1 MPVKKV
7 SRLARSIRPAI
18 ETLENRCLLSGN
30 ATVTTVDPMPNATG
44 IPRDS
49 AVTADFFFP
58 NGALNSNTVTNGT
71 VMLYRTSDHSPVPA
85 VVNTTGG
92 NDAVILQPSVLLD
105 ADTSYT
111 FQITN
116 GVIDNTGATVT
127 PFSETF
133 TTGTGGATVNP
144 NIAFQQVALPNTAN
158 IPFTTVR
165 VGPDHALWAG
175 AEDGRIFRYPINAD
189 GTLGTAQV
197 ITSLQ
202 TANNGPRLLTGF
214 TFDPA
219 STASN
224 PILWVSNGAYTF
236 TNAPDFSSKITR
248 MSGPGLAT
256 VQDVVVDLPR
266 SVSDHLTDQPVFGP
280 DGALYFDQAAMNS
293 MGGQD
298 IVWGN
303 RPEHLLSAAILRLD
317 TTAALALGHPLDV
330 LTPDAGGTYNPN
342 APGAPLTIYATGVRN
357 AFDLLWT
364 SDGHLLAPVN
374 GASAGGNTPA
384 GPGVP
389 ALTQVQQVEPDYLYN
404 ITSGGYYGHP
414 DPVRNQFVLDG
425 GNPTA
430 GIDPAEITAYPVGT
444 QPDPNYQFPVYDF
457 GLHRSADGIIQ
468 YTGNAFGGALNGM
481 ILVTEYSAGD
491 DIVALTPG
499 ANGRIASAQHNIAG
513 LSGFQNPLNLA
524 EDPATGF
531 LYVAELG
538 GQRITLLVP
547 VPPHPSVTLNSNVIA
562 FNSVVAGNA
571 GAGPSHAESVTIG
584 NTGTLPLTLSGYSI
598 VNDPSSP
605 TQDASTFSLTSQ
617 PATVAPGGSVTV
629 SLVYNATVL
638 GLQEALLQIQTNDPA
653 KPQLTIQLHGIGAQG
668 LFGTLEPSL
677 VQVLRAND
685 IPTIVGAGPNDV
697 NINQSQYPGNPDPS
711 STEVPMQRLVKAGAG
726 PVTITPL
733 ASFNSS
739 VPTTVRFGYYTPG
752 DPTNQSE
759 LFTIG
764 QNDAQTVNPTALGAT
779 SFDPGGGAFSLYAA
793 FPGTSTPNNSPDVHY
808 SEDAFNTLDPAHPRK
823 FRFFPLEN
831 PDGTMVGNAYVV
843 AVEDYNSP
851 QFNSFVNFVGII
863 RNVKPA
869 TDAVGAPVLG
879 LTNLDGFPSNTR
891 MVFNRIQQPNPVN
904 PPGFVDAVHDTA
916 TLQINNSG
924 DQPLIISALTLQD
937 IVNGQAVA
945 STNWQID
952 NPPALPATVAPG
964 GTLAL
969 KIHFIAQSAPA
980 VPYNETNDT
989 ATINGI
995 PVTQAGGVWN
1005 GQLVIA
1011 SNDPLN
1017 PTRTVQLAGYWQH
1030 TSENENEPGMQTIV
1044 NLLFGY
1050 QTNISNNLQPDLPNN
1065 DAAHQPTY
1073 YGEEV
1078 ASAYWNAADP
1088 TQPVSV
1094 VQLDAYHNQ
1103 YDPTTGNP
1111 TAATLLWYNKGGGL
1125 NTLFQNS
1132 TGNGQ
1137 TLFPSKNTGGVAAG
1151 SFTPNG
1157 TFGWN
1162 LDGENSLD
1170 SANTTDINMF
1180 GRTGHAVRFYPVR
1193 DSAGN
1198 IVPNQWLMV
1207 MDYEG
1212 GQYDN
1217 SDFQD
1222 LVYLVSN
1229 MRPAA
1234 SPPTPADVFA
1244 APAPSGGVTIQWSP
1258 DSYGGSVGYDV
1269 YRASAPNGPFIKI
1282 NPSSS
1287 SQTGFT
1293 DLNAPVGTTVY
1304 YHVVAVDLS
1313 TGAQSLAASAHAAA
1327 ISAGTT
1333 PTGLPAP
1340 SSLLATVNADGSITL
1355 TWTPSP
1361 GAADY
1366 HVERLA
1372 PGDTVFKEI
1381 ATGITGNSYT
1391 DTGLTAGDT
1400 YEYRIRAENAGTLSA
1415 YSTVATATVP
1425 SNSGQG
1431 GGGTGGGGTG
1441 GGGGNVGGGTGGGVP
1456 VITVTSNFGAV
1467 ARGSRRYRG
1476 ALTPAAGTDYF
1487 SFTLTA
1493 FSKTIINLSGLK
1505 ANADLELVDASGH
1518 VLAGSHH
1525 PKKRPESL
1533 NLKLNAGAY
1542 YIKAYLIDNVATP
1555 FLTQLSVSPIHV
1567 KSPKTGHKRR

>member
-1 MPVKKV
+1 MPQRKA
-7 SRLARSIRPAI
+7 SRLARRTRAVI

-58 NGALNSNTVTNGT
+58 NGALNGNTVTTAT
-71 VMLYRTSDHSPVPA
+71 VSLYRTSDHSPVPS

-92 NDAVILQPSVLLD
+92 NDAIILQPSVLLD
-105 ADTSYT
+105 ANTSYT

-116 GVIDNTGATVT
+116 GVIDTTGATVT

-133 TTGTGGATVNP
+133 TTGTSGATVDP
-144 NIAFQQVALPNTAN
+144 NVAFQQIALTNTQN

-165 VGPDHALWAG
+165 VGPDGALWAG
-175 AEDGRIFRYPINAD
+175 AEDGRIFRYPINAG
-189 GTLGTAQV
+189 GTLGTPQI

-214 TFDPA
+214 AFDPA
-219 STASN
+219 STSSN

-256 VQDVVVDLPR
+256 VQDVVIDLPR

-280 DGALYFDQAAMNS
+280 DGALYFDQAAENS
-293 MGGQD
+293 MGGAD

-303 RPEHLLSAAILRLD
+303 RSEHLLSAAILRLD
-317 TTAALALGHPLDV
+317 TAAALALGHPLDA
-330 LTPDAGGTYNPN
+330 LTPDGGGTYNP
-342 APGAPLTIYATGVRN
+342 AAAGAPLTIYATGVRN

-374 GASAGGNTPA
+374 GASSGGNTPA

-404 ITSGGYYGHP
+404 ITPGGYYGHP
-414 DPVRNQFVLDG
+414 DPERGQYVLDG

-430 GIDPAEITAYPVGT
+430 SVDPAEISAYPVGT
-444 QPDPNYQFPVYDF
+444 QPDPHYQFPVYDF

-468 YTGNAFGGALNGM
+468 YSGNAFGGALNGK

-491 DIVALTPG
+491 DIVVLTPG
-499 ANGRIASAQHNIAG
+499 ANGTIASAQHDIAG
-513 LSGFQNPLNLA
+513 LNGFNNPLNIA

-538 GQRITLLVP
+538 GQRIMLLVP
-547 VPPHPSVTLNSNVIA
+547 VPPHAIATLSSNVIA

-571 GAGPSHAESVTIG
+571 GAGPSHTESVTIG
-584 NTGTLPLTLSGYSI
+584 NTGTMPLSLSGYSI
-598 VNDPSSP
+598 VNDPSWSA
-605 TQDASTFSLTSQ
+605 QDASTFTLTSQ
-617 PATVAPGGSVTV
+617 PTTVAPGGSATV
-629 SLVYNATVL
+629 SLVYNATAI
-638 GLQEALLQIQTNDPA
+638 GLQEALLQIQTNDPS
-653 KPQLTIQLHGIGAQG
+653 KPLLTIQLHGIGAQS
-668 LFGTLEPSL
+668 LYGTLEPSL

-685 IPTIVGAGPNDV
+685 IPTIVGAGPNDA
-697 NINQSQYPGNPDPS
+697 NINQSQYPENPDPS

-739 VPTTVRFGYYTPG
+739 VPTTVRLGYYTPG

-759 LFTIG
+759 LFSIG

-779 SFDPGGGAFSLYAA
+779 SFDPGSGAFSLYGV
-793 FPGTSTPNNSPDVHY
+793 FPGTSTPNNSLDVHY
-808 SEDAFNTLDPAHPRK
+808 SEDAFNTLDPSHPRK

-831 PDGTMVGNAYVV
+831 PDGTVVGNAYIV

-851 QFNSFVNFVGII
+851 AYNSFVNFVGII

-869 TDAVGAPVLG
+869 PDAVGAPVLG
-879 LTNLDGFPSNTR
+879 LTNMDGFPSNTR
-891 MVFNRIQQPNPVN
+891 MVFNRIQQSNPAN
-904 PPGFVDAVHDTA
+904 PPGFVDSVHDTA

-924 DQPLIISALTLQD
+924 DQPLVISALTLQD
-937 IVNGQAVA
+937 IVNGQPVA

-952 NPPALPATVAPG
+952 NAPALPATIAPG
-964 GTLAL
+964 GTLSL
-969 KIHFIAQSAPA
+969 KIHFIAQSVPA
-980 VPYNETNDT
+980 VPYNETNNT
-989 ATINGI
+989 ATVNGI

-1005 GQLVIA
+1005 GQLVIT
-1011 SNDPLN
+1011 SNDPVN

-1030 TSENENEPGMQTIV
+1030 TSENENEPGVQTIM

-1050 QTNISNNLQPDLPNN
+1050 QTNISSNLQPDLPNN
-1065 DAAHQPTY
+1065 DASKTPLY
-1073 YGEEV
+1073 YGDEV
-1078 ASAYWNAADP
+1078 ASAFWNAADP

-1111 TAATLLWYNKGGGL
+1111 TAAYLFWYNKGGGL
-1125 NTLFQNS
+1125 NTLFQDA

-1137 TLFPSKNTGGVAAG
+1137 ALFPAKMGGGVAQG
-1151 SFTPNG
+1151 SFTPSG

-1162 LDGENSLD
+1162 LDGENSDD
-1170 SANTTDINMF
+1170 SQNAANLSN
-1180 GRTGHAVRFYPVR
+1180 GRSGHSVRFYPVR
-1193 DSAGN
+1193 DGSGN

-1207 MDYEG
+1207 MDYG
-1212 GQYDN
+1212 GGTYDN

-1222 LVYLVSN
+1222 LAFLVTN
-1229 MRPAA
+1229 MRPASA
-1234 SPPTPADVFA
+1234 PPTPADVFA
-1244 APAPSGGVTIQWSP
+1244 APAASGGVTIQWSP
-1258 DSYGGSVGYDV
+1258 VSYNGSVGYDV
-1269 YRASAPNGPFIKI
+1269 YRGSAANGPFVKI
-1282 NPSSS
+1282 NSSTS
-1287 SQTGFT
+1287 SQTWFT
-1293 DLNAPVGTTVY
+1293 DINAPVGSTSY
-1304 YHVVAVDLS
+1304 YRVVAVDLAS
-1313 TGAQSLAASAHAAA
+1313 NAQSPPASAQAGA

-1333 PTGLPAP
+1333 PTALPAP
-1340 SSLLATVNADGSITL
+1340 SNLVATVNADGSITL
-1355 TWTPSP
+1355 NWTPSP

-1366 HVERLA
+1366 HIERLA
-1372 PGDTVFKEI
+1372 PGDTVFQEI
-1381 ATGITGNSYT
+1381 ATGITGNSYN

-1425 SNSGQG
+1425 ASDTG
-1431 GGGTGGGGTG
+1431 GGGTGGTGGGGG
-1441 GGGGNVGGGTGGGVP
+1441 GGGGNVGGGTGGGDNTIV
-1456 VITVTSNFGAV
+1456 VTSNFGAV
-1467 ARGSRRYRG
+1467 ARGSHKYRG

-1487 SFTLTA
+1487 SFTLTDY
-1493 FSKTIINLSGLK
+1493 SKVVINLSGLK

-1518 VLAGSHH
+1518 VLAASHH
-1525 PKKRPESL
+1525 PKKRAESL
-1533 NLKLNAGAY
+1533 TLKLSAGAY
-1542 YIKAYLIDNVATP
+1542 YIKVYLIDNASTP
-1555 FLTQLSVSPIHV
+1555 FLTQLAVSPIKV
-1567 KSPKTGHKRR
+1567 KKPKTHKRR